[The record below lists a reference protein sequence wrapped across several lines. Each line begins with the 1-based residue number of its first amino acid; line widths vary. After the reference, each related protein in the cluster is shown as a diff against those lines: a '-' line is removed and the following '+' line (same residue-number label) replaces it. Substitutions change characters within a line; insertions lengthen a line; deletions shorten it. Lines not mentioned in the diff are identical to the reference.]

1 LNEAPAVAGR
11 ITGAAALD
19 ISLSDEHRA
28 IDENVARICARFDDA
43 YWTACDQTPRFPEEF
58 YQAMAEAGW
67 LGITMP
73 AELGGAGLGVTEAAI
88 MMHAVARGGGG
99 FGAASAIHV
108 NLFGPHAVVVH
119 GTEEQKKRW
128 LTPLIEGR
136 EKVCFGV
143 TEPNA
148 GLDTTSI
155 ETFARRTNDGY
166 VIRGRKMWT
175 TTAQEADKILL
186 LTRTSP
192 RAECKRPTDGMTLF
206 YTNMDRSKIEVRR
219 IEKMGRSGVD
229 SNAVFID
236 DLHVSDDERI
246 GEEGRGFRYLLD
258 SLNPERILF
267 GIEAVGLGRDALR
280 RAADYARERHVFGR
294 PIGQNQSIQ
303 HPLAESWAM
312 LESAYWMCL
321 RAGQLYDSKQ
331 PCGAEANAAKLLG
344 GRAAFDAATRAVMTH
359 GGMGYAREYQVE
371 RLFRE
376 SILPRII
383 PVTEQLILSFIAENV
398 LAQPKS
404 Y

>member
-1 LNEAPAVAGR
+1 
-11 ITGAAALD
+11 LD

-28 IDENVARICARFDDA
+28 IDENVARICALFDDA
-43 YWTACDQTPRFPEEF
+43 YWTECDQTPRFPEEF
-58 YQAMAEAGW
+58 YRAMAEAGW

-73 AELGGAGLGVTEAAI
+73 VELGGAGLGVTEAAI

-148 GLDTTSI
+148 GLDTTNI

-166 VIRGRKMWT
+166 IIRGRKMWT
-175 TTAQEADKILL
+175 TTALEADKILL
-186 LTRTSP
+186 LTRTTP
-192 RAECKRPTDGMTLF
+192 RADCKRPTEGMTLF
-206 YTNMDRSKIEVRR
+206 YADMDRSKIEVRR
-219 IEKMGRSGVD
+219 IEKMGRSAVD

-236 DLHVSDDERI
+236 DLHVTDDERV
-246 GEEGRGFRYLLD
+246 GEEGKGFRYLLD

-267 GIEAVGLGRDALR
+267 GIEGVGLGRDALR

-294 PIGQNQSIQ
+294 AIGQNQSIQ
-303 HPLAESWAM
+303 HPLAENWAA

-398 LAQPKS
+398 LEQPKS